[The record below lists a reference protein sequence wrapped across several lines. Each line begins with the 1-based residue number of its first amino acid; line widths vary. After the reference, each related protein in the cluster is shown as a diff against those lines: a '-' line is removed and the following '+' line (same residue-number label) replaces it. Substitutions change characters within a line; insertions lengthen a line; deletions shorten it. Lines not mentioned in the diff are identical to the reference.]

1 MFHICHFILV
11 ESIRELWDGAKVLTE
26 DDPTPILDGAS
37 IRVSFGRDNLEPPLH
52 LLDEPAWWRIE
63 TLADQERRQY
73 DRPLAEATQQN
84 IFDRSVQSFVQNDVF
99 DYLMF

>member
-37 IRVSFGRDNLEPPLH
+37 I
-52 LLDEPAWWRIE
+52 LDGCFRNFHDCSISKVKTSSSIAQTMIKPEPARFVCR
-63 TLADQERRQY
+63 TLPASGLNER
-73 DRPLAEATQQN
+73 L
-84 IFDRSVQSFVQNDVF
+84 
-99 DYLMF
+99 